1 VGLRYE
7 IDGLGGDGGF
17 EVRKRIG
24 GKTITTPE
32 ELGRT
37 PPTEAELARAR
48 QMFDEFEQRID
59 AIPPEDRATEVS
71 PKFWDDTSGTE
82 FERRDPESS

>member
-1 VGLRYE
+1 VSRT
-7 IDGLGGDGGF
+7 
-17 EVRKRIG
+17 IG
-24 GKTITTPE
+24 GKSFSTPE
-32 ELGRT
+32 EAGRT

-48 QMFDEFEQRID
+48 RIFDEFEQRID

-82 FERRDPESS
+82 FERRDPESP

>member
-1 VGLRYE
+1 VSRT
-7 IDGLGGDGGF
+7 
-17 EVRKRIG
+17 IG
-24 GKTITTPE
+24 GKSFSTPE
-32 ELGRT
+32 EAGRT

-48 QMFDEFEQRID
+48 RIFDEFEQRID

-82 FERRDPESS
+82 FERRDPQSP

>member
-1 VGLRYE
+1 MSRT
-7 IDGLGGDGGF
+7 
-17 EVRKRIG
+17 IG
-24 GKTITTPE
+24 GKSFSTPE
-32 ELGRT
+32 EAGRT

-48 QMFDEFEQRID
+48 RIFDEFEQRID

-82 FERRDPESS
+82 FERPDPQSP

>member
-1 VGLRYE
+1 VS
-7 IDGLGGDGGF
+7 
-17 EVRKRIG
+17 RKIC
-24 GKTITTPE
+24 GKTFTTPE

-48 QMFDEFEQRID
+48 QIFDEFRQRRD
-59 AIPPEDRATEVS
+59 AVPPEDRVTELS

-82 FERRDPESS
+82 FERRDTE

>member
-1 VGLRYE
+1 VSRM
-7 IDGLGGDGGF
+7 
-17 EVRKRIG
+17 IG
-24 GKTITTPE
+24 GKSFSTPE
-32 ELGRT
+32 EAGRT

-48 QMFDEFEQRID
+48 RIFDEFEQRID

-82 FERRDPESS
+82 FERRDTE

>member
-1 VGLRYE
+1 VSRT
-7 IDGLGGDGGF
+7 
-17 EVRKRIG
+17 IG
-24 GKTITTPE
+24 GKSFSTPE
-32 ELGRT
+32 EAGRT

-48 QMFDEFEQRID
+48 RIFDEFEQRID

-82 FERRDPESS
+82 FERPDPQSP

>member
-1 VGLRYE
+1 MSRT
-7 IDGLGGDGGF
+7 
-17 EVRKRIG
+17 IG
-24 GKTITTPE
+24 GKSFSTPE
-32 ELGRT
+32 EAGRT

-48 QMFDEFEQRID
+48 RIFDEFEQRID

-82 FERRDPESS
+82 FERRDTE